1 MRLYILDLGA
11 ALSVSRV
18 QFVVAVG
25 GEILSSRY
33 RALKKKRKLQE
44 NVNRV
49 LRRALECMV
58 ESIDDLV
65 HSI

>member
-1 MRLYILDLGA
+1 MPVLISAG
-11 ALSVSRV
+11 
-18 QFVVAVG
+18 
-25 GEILSSRY
+25 SRY